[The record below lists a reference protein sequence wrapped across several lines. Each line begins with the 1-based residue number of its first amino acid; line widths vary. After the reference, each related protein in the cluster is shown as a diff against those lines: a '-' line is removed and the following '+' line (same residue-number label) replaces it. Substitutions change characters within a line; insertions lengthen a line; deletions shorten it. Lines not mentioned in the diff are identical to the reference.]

1 MRNRL
6 AVLAVAITSFVV
18 LAYTIPLALL
28 VARRAEEGAKVA
40 AERRVQAAAAQLI
53 EAVSVTQ
60 SGNLDD
66 LEGLLSVPD
75 SVLITDGSGGS
86 LGDPSVSTMV
96 AEPAASAREAVWA
109 DRDDGAWELAL
120 PVVTLDGTLAVQ
132 TVVPARAL
140 REGVGEAWAFLSIL
154 GLAVILGALLLAD
167 RLGRR
172 LRDPVEVLAGA
183 AERLGSG
190 QLETRVPPSE
200 IEELDIVGEAF
211 NRLAPQLESLL
222 IEERESLADLSHR
235 LRTPL
240 SALRLQSDSIAN
252 DDDRAALTQLVD
264 RMEIAV
270 DELIESMRRGEPTGE
285 CDAVA
290 VVGDRVEFW
299 AVLADEQRR
308 PLRRDIAPGSLPV
321 SLSSS
326 QLESLVDILLGN
338 VFDHTDPGVGFSV
351 SLVGTGEQAILEIAD
366 AGPGLPDDLDV
377 LERGESGAGSSG
389 LGLDIARRLATD
401 AGGTIDVGPG
411 GGTGGLS
418 VKITL
423 PLTT

>member
-1 MRNRL
+1 M
-6 AVLAVAITSFVV
+6 
-18 LAYTIPLALL
+18 
-28 VARRAEEGAKVA
+28 
-40 AERRVQAAAAQLI
+40 
-53 EAVSVTQ
+53 
-60 SGNLDD
+60 
-66 LEGLLSVPD
+66 
-75 SVLITDGSGGS
+75 
-86 LGDPSVSTMV
+86 
-96 AEPAASAREAVWA
+96 
-109 DRDDGAWELAL
+109 
-120 PVVTLDGTLAVQ
+120 
-132 TVVPARAL
+132 
-140 REGVGEAWAFLSIL
+140 
-154 GLAVILGALLLAD
+154 ILGALLLAD